1 MSTPWLKRKARLRAL
16 LKTTADEDEAGRALD
31 RILHGQ
37 NVIGKTAKT
46 VEIDALRF
54 QDADLQL
61 VGTLERGQFGLID
74 IVKCHL
80 DGCMYV
86 RKSVE
91 RRFAL
96 RVREQCSPQFER
108 DILLRARATGSVW
121 APHLLC
127 AFQTPTHLSIVMTYA
142 EGGSLWDVLESSPL
156 NGGGAGSGGR
166 VAEADMAWWAPQIVS
181 AVGWCHE
188 QGFAHRDIKPHNFVL
203 TPAAHVLLIDFGS
216 AAPLVGPERRVP
228 KRHCLVPCG
237 TCDYIAPEILQA
249 HEQALVD
256 LEMDFSTTT
265 SSARNGEGNGGR
277 EGEEEEYGYGFE
289 VDWWSTGAMLYEM
302 VYGVAPF
309 FAPDIRKTYLRIVE
323 HEKSLRFDA
332 GVQVSAL
339 FQDLLRRFL
348 THADRRLGRE
358 GIHEI
363 HDHPAF
369 VEVNWTTLSTETAP
383 PALHLPQFTYAE
395 PSMVLPSMEED
406 TSHSQGF
413 AFSALFQSSPMS
425 AAASPGAAL
434 HQATATPRRSTMSS
448 NISLAPQDD
457 AFIGFSW
464 GPPDDVFPDVSF
476 RDADRS
482 SFDLSR
488 QVDVDGMATPRPA
501 RLGAPVPVTATP
513 NPRLRSVVHHPS
525 TATPAPGFHSYPF
538 LTPARAPHAAP
549 PQTLPRSTVR
559 RTAPGTARRA
569 VSDRE
574 AMKQLADC
582 VGMSARKK
590 VLASG
595 RKPRVLPAVPGLVG
609 MGMGVGVA
617 PAPPLPA
624 LAHSLSQRPQA
635 HVQQQ
640 RRRSST
646 GTSAGTGTRR
656 RGSLP
661 PVAVPAFGES
671 SQGQLY
677 PARALAGSSEEEGRE
692 TETESEGPPSPSPS
706 PRPGSA
712 MSMLS
717 RRSGTPTITGTF
729 TSRSGVL
736 GMGGASGSG
745 VLGGASGSG
754 ASLSVPVLHSHS
766 HSRTYHSRRGTEPEP
781 EHVVVASPTWEDTTF
796 DALEDKH
803 AAMMEEIMML
813 EDRLDR
819 FSASA
824 LVGSGRTR

>member
-16 LKTTADEDEAGRALD
+16 LKTTTDEDEAGRALD

-74 IVKCHL
+74 VVKCHL
-80 DGCMYV
+80 DGRMYV

-96 RVREQCSPQFER
+96 RVREQCSPQLER
-108 DILLRARATGSVW
+108 DILLRARTTNSVW

-127 AFQTPTHLSIVMTYA
+127 AFQTPTHLNVVMTYA
-142 EGGSLWDVLESSPL
+142 EGGSIWDVLESSPL
-156 NGGGAGSGGR
+156 GGR
-166 VAEADMAWWAPQIVS
+166 VAEADMAWWGPQIVS
-181 AVGWCHE
+181 AVHWCHE
-188 QGFAHRDIKPHNFVL
+188 QGFVHRDIKPHNFVL
-203 TPAAHVLLIDFGS
+203 TPSAHVLLIDFGS
-216 AAPLVGPERRVP
+216 AAPLVGPARRVP

-249 HEQALVD
+249 HEQALVE
-256 LEMDFSTTT
+256 LEMEFSMM
-265 SSARNGEGNGGR
+265 SKDGGARDER
-277 EGEEEEYGYGFE
+277 EEEADGYGFE

-309 FAPDIRKTYLRIVE
+309 FATDIRKTYLRIVE
-323 HEKSLRFDA
+323 HEKSLRFDG
-332 GVQVSAL
+332 GVRVSSL

-348 THADRRLGRE
+348 THADNRLGRG

-369 VEVNWTTLSTETAP
+369 VEVNWMTLSIDTAP

-395 PSMVLPSMEED
+395 PSVALPSVDED

-413 AFSALFQSSPMS
+413 AFSVFFQSSPMS
-425 AAASPGAAL
+425 GASPGVASAS
-434 HQATATPRRSTMSS
+434 HQATPRRTSVG
-448 NISLAPQDD
+448 SLAPPDD

-464 GPPDDVFPDVSF
+464 GPPDDAFPDVSLG
-476 RDADRS
+476 DQSAS
-482 SFDLSR
+482 SFRPDFAH
-488 QVDVDGMATPRPA
+488 MATPRPA
-501 RLGAPVPVTATP
+501 RLGVPVATP
-513 NPRLRSVVHHPS
+513 NPRLLGVAHPA
-525 TATPAPGFHSYPF
+525 TATPAPDFHSYPF
-538 LTPARAPHAAP
+538 LTPARPGTSTHP
-549 PQTLPRSTVR
+549 PQTVPRSTVR
-559 RTAPGTARRA
+559 RTNTARRP

-582 VGMSARKK
+582 VGMSARKR

-595 RKPRVLPAVPGLVG
+595 RKPRVL
-609 MGMGVGVA
+609 A
-617 PAPPLPA
+617 PLLPSVLAPPPLAA
-624 LAHSLSQRPQA
+624 LSSAKGQGQGPS
-635 HVQQQ
+635 QQ
-640 RRRSST
+640 RRASTSS
-646 GTSAGTGTRR
+646 RR
-656 RGSLP
+656 SLP
-661 PVAVPAFGES
+661 PVAVPDFGES
-671 SQGQLY
+671 SQGQLR
-677 PARALAGSSEEEGRE
+677 PARAFGGSSSERD

-712 MSMLS
+712 MSMMS
-717 RRSGTPTITGTF
+717 RRSGTPTITGTH

-736 GMGGASGSG
+736 G
-745 VLGGASGSG
+745 GGASGSG
-754 ASLSVPVLHSHS
+754 ASLSVPSFRAHQGRKSV
-766 HSRTYHSRRGTEPEP
+766 GPA
-781 EHVVVASPTWEDTTF
+781 VASPTWEDTTF

-803 AAMMEEIMML
+803 AAMMEEIVLL

-819 FSASA
+819 FSS
-824 LVGSGRTR
+824 LVKSTRR